1 MHTNN
6 QKPYINLTN
15 IMYGQ
20 KKGIGF
26 YGPLRTMFYFDIE
39 MHFNL
44 KDDHDIYI

>member
-26 YGPLRTMFYFDIE
+26 YGPLRNYVLFWYRDAF
-39 MHFNL
+39 
-44 KDDHDIYI
+44 